1 MTSAISATTSVFV
14 TAVPKRMVHVR
25 RWLSMLPVVTGN
37 LIGLL
42 GAKLF
47 WVLILSFYN
56 FKIIYF
62 LKFLMNNYY
71 FSVTLCN
78 FISYTML

>member
-14 TAVPKRMVHVR
+14 TAVPKRMVRVR

-42 GAKLF
+42 GSTFGNSESHYKCQGFFVVEQLT
-47 WVLILSFYN
+47 
-56 FKIIYF
+56 K
-62 LKFLMNNYY
+62 
-71 FSVTLCN
+71 
-78 FISYTML
+78 

>member
-1 MTSAISATTSVFV
+1 MEN
-14 TAVPKRMVHVR
+14 
-25 RWLSMLPVVTGN
+25 GN
-37 LIGLL
+37 GKWKMEMEMEMEMDN
-42 GAKLF
+42 GCGNGKWKWKMEMEMENGNGKAKLF
-47 WVLILSFYN
+47 WVLVLSFYI

-62 LKFLMNNYY
+62 LKFEMNNYY

>member
-1 MTSAISATTSVFV
+1 MI
-14 TAVPKRMVHVR
+14 
-25 RWLSMLPVVTGN
+25 LGN
-37 LIGLL
+37 GFGNDLGNDFGNDLGNGL
-42 GAKLF
+42 AKLF
-47 WVLILSFYN
+47 WVLVLSFYN

-62 LKFLMNNYY
+62 LKFEMNNYY